1 MSHDLYAA
9 RAELSSG
16 LEPSLTELARLDGAK
31 RMKELAFFV
40 GCQLLGLT
48 LMWNSPEVVSFS
60 YLLGASLSVL
70 ALNAFV
76 LLLHEGM
83 HNTLFQNRAL
93 NELGS
98 VLLGSTVGISYTAYR
113 IMHLLHHRHLG
124 DENDPDDYHNYT
136 LSPRVVW
143 VMHGVRVAVGS
154 LLYLFMIPFYAFKHA
169 DIREKARLIAE
180 YAWIFS
186 LLTVVAKSL
195 PFSTWAH
202 LHGIPLLV
210 VGWLV
215 NLRGFTQHGLA
226 VAEDPYLA
234 SRSVH
239 AKPWLRFLLL
249 NENYHL
255 EHHLFP
261 EVPSYHLHELHLL
274 LWPRLPRA
282 VKNDSYGEFLFATL
296 KAAPRLDE
304 TPIGLVRRDSEEPT
318 R

>member
-1 MSHDLYAA
+1 MTNDLRAV

-16 LEPSLTELARLDGAK
+16 LESNLAELARLSGPK
-31 RMKELAFFV
+31 RILELGFFV
-40 GCQLLGLT
+40 FCELVGLF
-48 LMWNSPEVVSFS
+48 LMSRSPEILS
-60 YLLGASLSVL
+60 LGYVTGALLSVT

-83 HNTLFQNRAL
+83 HHTLFKSRAL

-113 IMHLLHHRHLG
+113 IMHLRHHEYLG
-124 DENDPDDYHNYT
+124 DEQDPDDYHNYT
-136 LSPRVVW
+136 DSPRRVW
-143 VMHGVRVAVGS
+143 LMHGLRVVMGS
-154 LLYLFMIPFYAFKHA
+154 LLYLFLIPFQAWRHA
-169 DIREKARLIAE
+169 DTKERGRLVAE
-180 YAWIFS
+180 YAWLSALAASI
-186 LLTVVAKSL
+186 ACRL

-202 LHGIPLLV
+202 YHGIPLLF

-239 AKPWLRFLLL
+239 AKAWLRFLLL

-261 EVPSYHLHELHLL
+261 EVPSYHLHALHKL

-282 VKNDSYGEFLFATL
+282 VKNDSYSEFLWATL
-296 KAAPRLDE
+296 KAAPHLDE
-304 TPIGLVRRDSEEPT
+304 SPIGIVERPTEEDP